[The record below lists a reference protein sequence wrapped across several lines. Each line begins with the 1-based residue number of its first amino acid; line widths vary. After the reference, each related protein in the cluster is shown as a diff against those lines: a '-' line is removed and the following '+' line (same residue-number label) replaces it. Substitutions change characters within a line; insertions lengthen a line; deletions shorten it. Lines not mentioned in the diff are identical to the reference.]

1 MICIFLCAP
10 FFINAQIQKGDSL
23 FAKGDWLAA
32 RVAYE
37 RELFLGVN
45 SSEVFNTLLLKK
57 SYSFKAEGNFDAA
70 YQTLSRAL
78 LYEGSDSLRFL
89 LFYELSFNA
98 FLAEKPDLAIGHIQ
112 EFNYNFEGSEF
123 DDELLFLE
131 ILCLNKLKRWR
142 EAKEK
147 YERYATVNDLNADV
161 NQYEEILNHKF
172 KNPKKAQNLSLVIP
186 GSGQMYAGFPL
197 KGLFSLTVQAG
208 LVYFSVESFLNAYY
222 LSGVFTGVALFYMFY
237 NGGAR
242 YAAKLA
248 TQNNEKV
255 VQSFNDKIST
265 IIIENELIKKGG

>member
-1 MICIFLCAP
+1 
-10 FFINAQIQKGDSL
+10 
-23 FAKGDWLAA
+23 
-32 RVAYE
+32 
-37 RELFLGVN
+37 
-45 SSEVFNTLLLKK
+45 
-57 SYSFKAEGNFDAA
+57 
-70 YQTLSRAL
+70 
-78 LYEGSDSLRFL
+78 SLRFL